1 MGQRRLRDRTLL
13 QQFTSTLFTI
23 GKHLND
29 MQPVGISESLAYRG
43 YVNRIFLHFHIH
55 RHLYDEAYPMHRRT
69 SICF

>member
-1 MGQRRLRDRTLL
+1 
-13 QQFTSTLFTI
+13 
-23 GKHLND
+23 

-55 RHLYDEAYPMHRRT
+55 RHLYDEAYPIHRRT